1 MTNRE
6 AIETLKENVCLICA
20 YGGKNI
26 DECDIRYCDNREAF
40 NIAIK
45 ALENQKTGRWIR
57 KNDICT
63 SRVQLYQFE
72 CSNCREINTFRGKY
86 CPNCGV
92 KMEGK

>member
-1 MTNRE
+1 MTKEE
-6 AIETLKENVCLICA
+6 AIKTLKENVCLICA

-63 SRVQLYQFE
+63 SRIQLYQYA
-72 CSNCREINTFRGKY
+72 CSNCKEINTFRGNY
-86 CPNCGV
+86 CPHCGA
-92 KMEGK
+92 KMEGE